1 MSEVVR
7 GRSAKGEER
16 RRQILDMATMLFA
29 RGGFNTVSL
38 ADIAKQVGITQAGLL
53 HHFPSK
59 SDLLMGM
66 LEERD
71 RLYLANEA
79 KRTASA
85 ANYFD
90 SFLQALR
97 ENEEH
102 PEMVQLFTILSSES
116 LVEGNP
122 ANQWFKQRYQ
132 RIVSVAAQE
141 IGQIIDTKKL
151 PEGVS
156 VEDIA
161 RGVIAL
167 ADGLRLQWLMDKSTV
182 DRAST
187 IAKFIAMLRPYM
199 REPKS

>member
-1 MSEVVR
+1 MNSVVR
-7 GRSAKGEER
+7 ARSPKGEER

-29 RGGFNTVSL
+29 KGGFNTVSL
-38 ADIAKQVGITQAGLL
+38 ADIAQQVGITQAGLL

-66 LEERD
+66 LEQRD
-71 RLYLANEA
+71 NLYLANET
-79 KRTASA
+79 KRKASG

-122 ANQWFKQRYQ
+122 ANDWFKQRYK
-132 RIVSVAAQE
+132 RIVSVATQE
-141 IGQIIDTKKL
+141 IEQIIDVNKL
-151 PEGVS
+151 PDGVS

-161 RGVIAL
+161 RGVIGL

-182 DRAST
+182 DRAAT

-199 REPKS
+199 RDSES

>member
-1 MSEVVR
+1 MKAQVR
-7 GRSAKGEER
+7 GRSPKGEER
-16 RRQILDMATMLFA
+16 RRQILDTATKLFA
-29 RGGFNTVSL
+29 KGGFNTVSL
-38 ADIAKQVGITQAGLL
+38 ADIAEQVGITQAGLL

-66 LEERD
+66 LEQRD
-71 RLYLANEA
+71 NLYLANET
-79 KRTASA
+79 KRRASG

-97 ENEEH
+97 DNEEH

-132 RIVSVAAQE
+132 RIVSVATEE
-141 IGQIIDTKKL
+141 IAQIIDTDKL
-151 PEGVS
+151 PDGVS

-167 ADGLRLQWLMDKSTV
+167 ADGLRLQWLMDKSSV

-199 REPKS
+199 REPEG